1 MRRSDSNRGD
11 VTSGTES
18 ESQPS
23 VDDELSDL
31 VKAAREGDESA
42 FRKLVEATYRDMYTL
57 AIRLT
62 GDEEDARDVTQEAYL
77 KAHKGLANFRGDAK
91 FSTWMYRITANCA
104 ATYVQR
110 RSRHRHDQ
118 LLDDSSVIE
127 TRPEVDPEHYSDVID
142 LRSRLNAAIGELPPK
157 LRSVVVLRDIYEL
170 PHEDIAEELGITVT
184 AAKVRLHRARHR
196 LRAEIFPRLEEV
208 ESHAV

>member
-1 MRRSDSNRGD
+1 M
-11 VTSGTES
+11 
-18 ESQPS
+18 
-23 VDDELSDL
+23 DDELSDL

-110 RSRHRHDQ
+110 RSKHRHDQ
-118 LLDDSSVIE
+118 LLDDTSVIE